1 MNKVEPKLCGKCSK
15 PKGEG
20 EGFCGCGRP
29 TKYKPEMCDMVD
41 EYLKVNSDSY
51 DDKGRIKVLL
61 PTIGG
66 LALFLG
72 VAEST
77 LQEWEKQHNEFSV
90 SLRKLVKE
98 QESRLLNKG
107 LSNEYNPTIAKL
119 VLSANHG
126 YKERTDQTTNDKD
139 LPTPIYGGK
148 SKGV

>member
-1 MNKVEPKLCGKCSK
+1 MTKQGKLCGRCSK
-15 PKGEG
+15 PKGTG
-20 EGFCGCGRP
+20 KGFCKCGRP
-29 TKYKPEMCDMVD
+29 TKYKGQETCDMVD
-41 EYLKVNSDSY
+41 EYLKINSDSY
-51 DDKGRIKVLL
+51 DDQGRLKVLL

-77 LQEWEKQHNEFSV
+77 LQEWEKEHAQFSV